1 MAWRDVDLEHLI
13 LAMNLC
19 DEQGPTELRELL
31 GFAPARKRHMHYP
44 ATDATRGPYEAR
56 VLIAVAHSL
65 MFPDE
70 PRLTPASYTG
80 NGNQP
85 QAFLV
90 RLGFES
96 RLIE

>member
-13 LAMNLC
+13 LAMDLC
-19 DEQGPTELRELL
+19 NEQGPAEMRELL
-31 GFAPARKRHMHYP
+31 GFSPAAKRHMYYP
-44 ATDATRGPYEAR
+44 ATAPNRGPYEAR

-70 PRLTPASYTG
+70 PRLKPKSFTG
-80 NGNQP
+80 DSNRP

>member
-1 MAWRDVDLEHLI
+1 MTWRDVDLEHLI
-13 LAMNLC
+13 LAMDLC
-19 DEQGPTELRELL
+19 DEQGPTDMRELL
-31 GFAPARKRHMHYP
+31 GFSPAVKRHMYYP
-44 ATDATRGPYEAR
+44 AINPSRGPYEAR

-80 NGNQP
+80 NSNQP

-96 RLIE
+96 RLIG